1 MIKSLSVL
9 YITLL
14 LLTGITPTALSQP
27 RNQQRL
33 DRSSYFEYNETFF
46 CEAHALP
53 SQTRDST
60 VISILFRIMYDP
72 LEFHQLPGSA
82 MVQRGAYLATPFVM
96 VELRDDVGI
105 IRFRNQWKDSIF
117 TKTFEQTNSKTDFI
131 YGSIKVTLPAG
142 TYSLSATLSDKENS
156 QLRKVQFPSIKSPTP
171 DSGGI
176 SKPIFVEYAD
186 TTSGV
191 IIPMFAGGNA
201 LFSQNN
207 VHALLTVSGVKEGDV
222 YSYSYAP
229 VVNPNSDITN
239 EWGNLPSVGG
249 NAVPIRNAILT
260 QTERPLKQFQGKPTF
275 SITTV
280 PKESLP
286 GSYGLL
292 DITLPAST
300 IAPGKYKLRVVKV
313 GTKDTSVQPF
323 DVIWE
328 NMPLSFRSMR
338 YMVEALYY
346 LLSDDEFDAIN
357 SGTDSEKR
365 RKVIE
370 YWQKNYPSSESV
382 YNHTMAEYYRR
393 VDYAYFNFQV
403 IGEQDGAKSER
414 GKIYILHGAPTTIEK
429 ITPSGGQTQ
438 EIWHYTNK
446 VKKDFVFELNN
457 SSIYKLKEIID
468 LTSK

>member
-1 MIKSLSVL
+1 MIKSLWIIYSVL
-9 YITLL
+9 IVFI
-14 LLTGITPTALSQP
+14 GISYTSLSQP

-53 SQTRDST
+53 SLSKDST
-60 VISILFRIMYDP
+60 IISILFRIMYDP
-72 LEFHQLPGSA
+72 LEFHQLPTSA
-82 MVQRGAYLATPFVM
+82 MMQRGVYLATPFVM
-96 VELRDDVGI
+96 VELRDDIGI

-131 YGSIKVTLPAG
+131 YGTIKVTLPIGA
-142 TYSLSATLSDKENS
+142 YSLSAVLSDRENS
-156 QLRKVQFPSIKSPTP
+156 QLRRVQFPSIKSPTP

-176 SKPIFVEYAD
+176 SKPIFVEYVD
-186 TTSGV
+186 TTSRV
-191 IIPMFAGGNA
+191 VIPMFASGNA

-207 VHALLTVSGVKEGDV
+207 IHALITVAGVKDGDV

-229 VVNPNSDITN
+229 VVNSNSDVSS
-239 EWGNLPSVGG
+239 EWGNLPSVSG
-249 NAVPIRNAILT
+249 NTTPIRNTILVP
-260 QTERPLKQFQGKPTF
+260 TERNQKEFPGKQTY
-275 SITTV
+275 SLSTI
-280 PKESLP
+280 PKESSL
-286 GSYGLL
+286 GSFGLL

-300 IAPGKYKLRVVKV
+300 IAPGKYKIRVVKV

-338 YMVEALYY
+338 YMIEALYY
-346 LLSDDEFDAIN
+346 ILNDDDFDAIN
-357 SGTDSEKR
+357 SGSDSEKR

-370 YWQKNYPSSESV
+370 YWQKNYPSSESI

-414 GKIYILHGAPTTIEK
+414 GKIYILYGAPTTIEK
-429 ITPSGGQTQ
+429 NTPSSGQTQ
-438 EIWHYTNK
+438 EIWHYANK
-446 VKKDFVFELNN
+446 VKKDFVFELNT
-457 SSIYKLKEIID
+457 SSIYKLKDIVD
-468 LTSK
+468 LTAK